1 MSAGTSK
8 VTVQL
13 HIGTGEEEQVIKR
26 TVVQHNKQPIGMTLA
41 RAMQLPVSVM
51 PSADDPSKYEL
62 KTTDSAP
69 KATFV
74 AGEDVM
80 RRALP
85 ADDFT
90 ALLGNNHNE
99 AVAAL
104 MEDLLRPSLGN
115 LIDVLRSPNA

>member
-8 VTVQL
+8 VTVML
-13 HIGTGEEEQVIKR
+13 HIGTGKGEQVIER

-51 PSADDPSKYEL
+51 PSADGPREYEL
-62 KTTDSAP
+62 TTTDATD
-69 KATFV
+69 ATFV
-74 AGEDVM
+74 VGEDVM
-80 RRALP
+80 KRALP
-85 ADDFT
+85 TDDFT
-90 ALLGNNHNE
+90 ALLGTDHAK
-99 AVAAL
+99 AVEAL